1 VNAEIQTQFVDANG
15 LRFEVDTCGEGDRL
29 ALCLHG
35 FPECSYS
42 WRNQLPF
49 LARLG
54 YTVWAP
60 NLRGY
65 GHSSRPPRVLDYA
78 MPHLV
83 ADVAGLIDAAGKRS
97 TLLIGHDWGGG
108 VGWHFAQQPP
118 RPIEGYI
125 ALNCPHPAL
134 LMAHLGRWPQIA
146 KSWYMFLFQIP
157 GLPEW
162 LMTRNGAE
170 AIGRSFLDN
179 AIDKSRF
186 PAEVLDVYRRN
197 ALLPG
202 AMTAMLNWYRALFR
216 TMRLWRR
223 ESAYV
228 IEVPTL
234 MIWGER
240 DFALGKELSVG
251 TEKYVRDLTVRYL
264 PDASHWVQQEA
275 PDQVNAIIEEWLRSR
290 ELFFQASRTP

>member
-1 VNAEIQTQFVDANG
+1 MSPDPAVETRFIAANR
-15 LRFEVDTCGEGDRL
+15 LAFEVDVCGTGDRL

-42 WRNQLPF
+42 WRHQLPF

-54 YTVWAP
+54 YTAWAP

-65 GHSSRPPRVLDYA
+65 GHTSRPTRVLDYA

-83 ADVAGLIDAAGKRS
+83 ADVAGLIDAAGKKS

-108 VGWHFAQQPP
+108 VGWHFAQKPP
-118 RPIEGYI
+118 RPIEGYV
-125 ALNCPHPAL
+125 AVNCPHPAL

-146 KSWYMFLFQIP
+146 KSRYMFFFQIP

-162 LMTRNGAE
+162 LLTRNGAA
-170 AIGRSFLDN
+170 AIAGSFLDN
-179 AIDKSRF
+179 AVDKSRF

-216 TMRLWRR
+216 TMRLWRG
-223 ESAYV
+223 ESASV
-228 IEVPTL
+228 IDVPTL

-240 DFALGKELSVG
+240 DFALGKELSIG

-264 PDASHWVQQEA
+264 PNASHWVQQEA
-275 PDQVNAIIEEWLRSR
+275 PDEVNAILEEWLRR
-290 ELFFQASRTP
+290 LLLASRTP